1 MQGQEE
7 DRSSARTTQAF
18 VEAMR
23 HPLRRKLFR
32 FAVEREEPASPA
44 MASRELEEQ
53 LSTVSYHYRVLL
65 DAGLVDLHSTRPNR
79 GAVEHLYL
87 PVAAAVQNPVVKSLL
102 EG

>member
-1 MQGQEE
+1 MQGRKQ
-7 DRSSARTTQAF
+7 DKSPARTTQAF

-32 FAVEREEPASPA
+32 FVVEQEEPVSPA
-44 MASRELEEQ
+44 MTSRKLEEQ

-87 PVAAAVQNPVVKSLL
+87 PVEAAVQNPVVKSLL
-102 EG
+102 ED